1 MNLAVVPGIRA
12 GLGEAAGRQLDRVGQ
27 SVSVVIGISRI
38 GEPDRHD
45 EIVGGGPGGGGEN
58 VVVGLQT

>member
-1 MNLAVVPGIRA
+1 M
-12 GLGEAAGRQLDRVGQ
+12 GEAAGRQLDRVGQ
-27 SVSVVIGISRI
+27 SVPVIVRIIRI